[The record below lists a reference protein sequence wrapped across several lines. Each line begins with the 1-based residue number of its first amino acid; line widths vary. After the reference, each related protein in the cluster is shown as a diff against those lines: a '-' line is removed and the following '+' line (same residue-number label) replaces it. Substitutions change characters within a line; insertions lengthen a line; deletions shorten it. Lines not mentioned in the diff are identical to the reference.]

1 MQTRYH
7 VPFSLPALSLIVLV
21 SMLLAACGSTPPATT
36 TTTGTPGASN
46 HSAALINVSIGLGYI
61 PDIQFAP
68 FYVALSKGYYK
79 AAGLN
84 VTLNHGI
91 VTDLFGEMMS
101 NKDTFVFATGDETLV
116 ARSKNLPVVDV
127 STLYQRY
134 PVSIIVPANS
144 PIKTLADLKGHTI
157 GEPGPFGS
165 THIGVLALLHHA
177 GLTTSDVTLKSI
189 GFTQVSALKQ
199 GRVDAVVGYTNNE
212 PLQLG
217 RLGMQVRTFD
227 VSDYQPLVSNGIITT
242 ESTLHDQNL
251 NVVQPFV
258 QATLKGLQD
267 VISNPAEA
275 LQIGKSYIP
284 GLKVDTAMDELQ
296 ATIPIWK
303 GSGQHAPGY
312 NDSATWQAMAQFLA
326 GQKLI
331 PASLDVSKAFVSA

>member
-1 MQTRYH
+1 MQTRQRT
-7 VPFSLPALSLIVLV
+7 PFSLAILSLAVLLG
-21 SMLLAACGSTPPATT
+21 MLLAACGNTTSPSTNQTGGGNTT
-36 TTTGTPGASN
+36 P
-46 HSAALINVSIGLGYI
+46 LINVSIGLGYI

-79 AAGLN
+79 AVGLN
-84 VTLNHGI
+84 VTLNHGV

-127 STLYQRY
+127 STLYQSY
-134 PVSIIVPANS
+134 PVSLIVPANS

-165 THIGVLALLHHA
+165 THIGLLALLHQA
-177 GLTTSDVTLKSI
+177 GLTTSDVKLQSI

-212 PLQLG
+212 PLQLR
-217 RLGMQVRTFD
+217 RLGMDVRTFD
-227 VSDYQPLVSNGIITT
+227 VSDYQSLISNGIITT
-242 ESTLHDQNL
+242 ESTIRDQNK

-258 QATLKGLQD
+258 QATLKGLQE
-267 VISNPAEA
+267 VINNPSEA
-275 LQIGKSYIP
+275 LQISKTSIP
-284 GLKVDTAMDELQ
+284 GMNASTSRDELL

-303 GSGQHAPGY
+303 GKGQHPLGY
-312 NDSATWQAMAQFLA
+312 NDSATWQAMAQFLT
-326 GQKLI
+326 G
-331 PASLDVSKAFVSA
+331 

>member
-1 MQTRYH
+1 MQMRQPP
-7 VPFSLPALSLIVLV
+7 PFSLAVLSLALLF
-21 SMLLAACGSTPPATT
+21 SMLLAACGSNTPPATQTGGGST
-36 TTTGTPGASN
+36 TP
-46 HSAALINVSIGLGYI
+46 LINVSIGLGYI

-68 FYVALSKGYYK
+68 FYVALNKGYYK

-134 PVSIIVPANS
+134 PVSLIVPVNS
-144 PIKTLADLKGHTI
+144 PIKSLADLKGHTI

-165 THIGVLALLHHA
+165 THIGLLALLHHA
-177 GLTTSDVTLKSI
+177 GLSTSDVKLQSI

-212 PLQLG
+212 PLQLR
-217 RLGMQVRTFD
+217 RLGMNVRTFD
-227 VSDYQPLVSNGIITT
+227 TSDYQPLVSNGIITT
-242 ESTLHDQNL
+242 ESTLRDQEK

-258 QATLKGLQD
+258 QATLKGLQE
-267 VISNPAEA
+267 VINNPSEA
-275 LQIGKSYIP
+275 LQLSKADIP
-284 GLKVDTAMDELQ
+284 GMNASTAMDELR
-296 ATIPIWK
+296 ATIPVWK
-303 GSGQHAPGY
+303 GTGQHPLGY
-312 NDSATWQAMAQFLA
+312 NDSATWRAMAQFLA
-326 GQKLI
+326 GQQLV
-331 PASLDVSKAFVSA
+331 PANVDVSKAFTSV

>member
-1 MQTRYH
+1 MQTRRR
-7 VPFSLPALSLIVLV
+7 VPFPLAVMALAVLV
-21 SMLLAACGSTPPATT
+21 SMLLAACGSSASTPTT
-36 TTTGTPGASN
+36 ASTPGSTN
-46 HSAALINVSIGLGYI
+46 NKPLIDVSIGLGYI

-84 VTLNHGI
+84 VTLNHGV

-134 PVSIIVPANS
+134 PVSLIVPANS
-144 PIKTLADLKGHTI
+144 PIKTLADFKGHTI

-165 THIGVLALLHHA
+165 THIGVLALLHQA
-177 GLTTSDVTLKSI
+177 GLSSSDVTLKSI

-212 PLQLG
+212 PLQLK

-227 VSDYQPLVSNGIITT
+227 VSDYQPLISNGIVTT

-267 VISNPAEA
+267 VIANPAEA

-284 GLKVDTAMDELQ
+284 GMKTDVAMDELQ

-303 GSGQHAPGY
+303 GSGQHALGY
-312 NDSATWQAMAQFLA
+312 NDSAVWQTMAQFLA

-331 PASLDVSKAFVSA
+331 PANLDVSKAFVNA

>member
-1 MQTRYH
+1 MQTRQRP
-7 VPFSLPALSLIVLV
+7 PFSLAALSLAILL
-21 SMLLAACGSTPPATT
+21 SMLLAACGSNTPPATR
-36 TTTGTPGASN
+36 TGGGSTAP
-46 HSAALINVSIGLGYI
+46 LINVSIGLGYI

-68 FYVALSKGYYK
+68 FYVALNKGYYK

-134 PVSIIVPANS
+134 PVSLIVPANS
-144 PIKTLADLKGHTI
+144 PIKSLADLKGHTI

-165 THIGVLALLHHA
+165 THIGLLALLHHA
-177 GLTTSDVTLKSI
+177 GLSTGDVKLQSI

-212 PLQLG
+212 PLQLR
-217 RLGMQVRTFD
+217 RLGMNVRTFD
-227 VSDYQPLVSNGIITT
+227 TSDYQSLVSNGIITT
-242 ESTLHDQNL
+242 ESTLRDQEK

-258 QATLKGLQD
+258 QATLKGLQE
-267 VISNPAEA
+267 VINNPSEA
-275 LQIGKSYIP
+275 LQLSKTDIP
-284 GLKVDTAMDELQ
+284 GMNASTAMDELR
-296 ATIPIWK
+296 ATIPVWK
-303 GSGQHAPGY
+303 GNGQHPLGY
-312 NDSATWQAMAQFLA
+312 NDGATWRAMAQFLA
-326 GQKLI
+326 GQQLI
-331 PASLDVSKAFVSA
+331 PANMDVSKAFTSA

>member
-1 MQTRYH
+1 MQTRRR
-7 VPFSLPALSLIVLV
+7 VPFPLAVMALAVLV
-21 SMLLAACGSTPPATT
+21 SMLLAACGSSASTPTT
-36 TTTGTPGASN
+36 ASTPGSTN
-46 HSAALINVSIGLGYI
+46 NKPLIDVSIGLGYI

-84 VTLNHGI
+84 VTLNHGV

-134 PVSIIVPANS
+134 PVSLIVPASS
-144 PIKTLADLKGHTI
+144 PIKTLADFKGHTI

-165 THIGVLALLHHA
+165 THIGVLALLHQA
-177 GLTTSDVTLKSI
+177 GLSTSDVTLKSI

-212 PLQLG
+212 PLQLK

-227 VSDYQPLVSNGIITT
+227 VSDYQPLISNGIVTT

-267 VISNPAEA
+267 VIANPAEA

-284 GLKVDTAMDELQ
+284 GMKTDVAMDELQ

-303 GSGQHAPGY
+303 GSGQHALGY
-312 NDSATWQAMAQFLA
+312 NDSAVWQTMAQFLA

-331 PASLDVSKAFVSA
+331 PANLDVSKAFVNA